1 MQDIY
6 RRIIVDKFVE
16 KLDKKY
22 LKICIYAAS
31 TVLITAGIA
40 VLFMFSGSFW
50 AKLWAIFSAVLK
62 PMIIGGII
70 CYLFYPIVSK
80 IEKTFNRKKDHKWSR
95 ALSVLLTFLIIFAAI
110 LLILALIAI
119 AIYKNVESLNI
130 ESIKNIFAT
139 LKDDY
144 TEIWNFVA
152 QQLESHNISTD
163 NMTHIVSAATN
174 AITSFFS
181 GLLFGVIFSIYFLLD
196 RSHLA
201 SYWRRAFRLIF
212 GKKAE
217 DKFQQFMNDADKAFS
232 GYIRGQFTDAL
243 IVGVLVTV
251 ILSIA
256 GVPNAIIVG
265 VFAGLGN
272 LIPYLG
278 PIIGYLTL
286 VIVCLPTGAFDK
298 MILGIII
305 FALVMF
311 IDGNIINPKLLSDN
325 VEVHPL
331 LVVAALIG
339 GGALGG
345 IAGML
350 IAVPTAALLRLQF
363 DRYLQHMAEKRELE
377 ENETSD

>member
-1 MQDIY
+1 M
-6 RRIIVDKFVE
+6 DKFVE

-22 LKICIYAAS
+22 LKICLYAAS

-80 IEKTFNRKKDHKWSR
+80 IEKIFNRKKEHKWSR

-130 ESIKNIFAT
+130 ESIQNIFAT

-144 TEIWNFVA
+144 TEIWDFVA
-152 QQLESHNISTD
+152 QKLESHNISTD

-363 DRYLQHMAEKRELE
+363 DRYLQHMAEKRDLE